1 MSSSDR
7 FRPNLSDDPQA
18 LGRELARGFQLI
30 MRTARTHGWSNEASQ
45 NALEN
50 MVTTFNGTMA
60 ARGDFGLHIA
70 SDFVYLDD
78 IRLRMDNTGY
88 GPMQALIHELSR
100 RGVGSL
106 FVAGP
111 VSRDNIVLLVDLLNG
126 YSVGDEET
134 SDQINAELNAVKSPF
149 NVGPVRDMEDLI
161 DQETEQVDRRERCKK
176 AFFKA
181 ITVTKA
187 VMTSS
192 HLGKRLELRH
202 AKRVV
207 QNMVDLM
214 MDEEFT
220 LMGLTTL
227 KSHDNYTFYHSVNVC
242 VYSVALGKRIGL
254 NRTQLAEL
262 GVAALFHDL
271 GKARIPLDVLRKPD
285 AFTPEE
291 WDVMKTHP
299 EAGVKEMVR
308 MRGLSSLAFKSM
320 LACFE
325 HHLNYNSAPGGYP
338 RISKGYRPHLIGRI
352 VSIADAFDAMTTK
365 RIYVKKEFTRDKALS
380 YMMSLAGTK
389 FDPVLLRIF
398 ANMVGVFPVGS
409 AVQLA
414 SGRVAVVLAGSEDP
428 SRCHRPVVRPIT
440 DEMGIQRDYPEED
453 LGKKDPQGDY
463 PDEILAAVDPE
474 TLGIDISKYFM

>member
-1 MSSSDR
+1 MSSTDR
-7 FRPNLSDDPQA
+7 FRPNLSGDPQA
-18 LGRELARGFQLI
+18 LGRELTRCTQLTL
-30 MRTARTHGWSNEASQ
+30 RTARTHGWSNEASQ
-45 NALEN
+45 NALDN
-50 MVTTFNGTMA
+50 MVHTVNSVVA
-60 ARGDFGLHIA
+60 ARGEFGLHIA

-78 IRLRMDNTGY
+78 TRLRVDSTGY
-88 GPMQALIHELSR
+88 GPMQALIRELTT

-106 FVAGP
+106 FVSTH
-111 VSRDNIVLLVDLLNG
+111 VNREHIIQLVDLLNQ
-126 YSVGDEET
+126 SAVGDEET
-134 SDQINAELNAVKSPF
+134 SDQINAALAAAKSPF
-149 NVGPVRDMEDLI
+149 QVGPVRDMEDLL

-187 VMTSS
+187 VMSSS

-220 LMGLTTL
+220 LLGLTTL

-271 GKARIPLDVLRKPD
+271 GKARIPLDVLRKPG

-291 WDVMKTHP
+291 WSVMKTHP
-299 EAGVKEMVR
+299 QAGVKEMVR

-325 HHLNYNSAPGGYP
+325 HHLNYNQAPGGYP
-338 RISKGYRPHLIGRI
+338 RLHRPYRPHLIGRI
-352 VSIADAFDAMTTK
+352 VAIADAFDAMTTK

-409 AVQLA
+409 AVRLK

-428 SRCHRPVVRPIT
+428 ARCHRPVVRPIT
-440 DEMGIQRDYPEED
+440 DEMGIQRDYPEVD
-453 LGKKDPQGDY
+453 LGKKDLEGDY
-463 PDEILAAVDPE
+463 PDEVLAAVDPE
-474 TLGIDISKYFM
+474 TLGIDISKYFI

>member
-1 MSSSDR
+1 MSSSPR
-7 FRPNLSDDPQA
+7 FQPNLSEDPQT
-18 LGRELARGFQLI
+18 LGRELTRCLQLTL
-30 MRTARTHGWSNEASQ
+30 RTARTHGWANEASE

-50 MVTTFNGTMA
+50 TVTTINSTVA
-60 ARGDFGLHIA
+60 ARGEFGLHIA

-78 IRLRMDNTGY
+78 TRLRVDSTGY
-88 GPMQALIHELSR
+88 GFMQALIHELTR

-106 FVAGP
+106 FVSGRA
-111 VSRDNIVLLVDLLNG
+111 SRDHLIHLADLLNRQ
-126 YSVGDEET
+126 SEGDEET
-134 SDQINAELNAVKSPF
+134 SYAINSELETAGSPF
-149 NVGPVRDMEDLI
+149 RVGPVRDMEDLLNL
-161 DQETEQVDRRERCKK
+161 ETEQVDRRERCKK

-187 VMTSS
+187 VMASS
-192 HLGKRLELRH
+192 HLGKRLDLRH

-214 MDEEFT
+214 MNEEFT
-220 LMGLTTL
+220 LLGLTTL

-242 VYSVALGKRIGL
+242 VYSVALGKRIGFS
-254 NRTQLAEL
+254 RTQLAEL

-271 GKARIPLDVLRKPD
+271 GKSKIPLDILHKPD

-299 EAGVKEMVR
+299 QAGVKEMVR
-308 MRGLSSLAFKSM
+308 MRGLSNLAFKSM

-325 HHLNYNSAPGGYP
+325 HHLNYKPAPSGYP
-338 RISKGYRPHLIGRI
+338 KLSREYRPHLIGRI
-352 VSIADAFDAMTTK
+352 VAIADSFDAMTTK
-365 RIYVKKEFTRDKALS
+365 RVYMEKEFTRDKALS

-409 AVQLA
+409 AVRLK

-440 DEMGIQRDYPEED
+440 DEMGIQRDYEQVD
-453 LGKKDPQGDY
+453 LSIKDQKGSY
-463 PDEILAAVDPE
+463 PDEVLAAVDPD
-474 TLGIDISKYFM
+474 TLGIDISKYFI